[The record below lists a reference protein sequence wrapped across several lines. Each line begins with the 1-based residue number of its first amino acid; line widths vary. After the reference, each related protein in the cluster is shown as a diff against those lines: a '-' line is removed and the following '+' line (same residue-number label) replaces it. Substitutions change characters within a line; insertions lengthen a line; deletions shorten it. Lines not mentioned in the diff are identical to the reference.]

1 MKILAVAIVLAS
13 SVFFGCVPPANTN
26 QSTNANSNAAA
37 SNAKWDAYVEQFL
50 TDYFA
55 ANPTF
60 AVYQGRHE
68 FDGKFPDW
76 STEGLYKEIARLI
89 SERVKASAF

>member
-1 MKILAVAIVLAS
+1 MKCFVGIVLLGLAIVLIS
-13 SVFFGCVPPANTN
+13 CIPRTDTN
-26 QSTNANSNAAA
+26 QTANANSNAA

-50 TDYFA
+50 TDYFT

-68 FDGKFPDW
+68 FDGKFPNW
-76 STEGLYKEIARLI
+76 SADGLSREIAR
-89 SERVKASAF
+89 SEERTR